1 MMHRFKG
8 GMGIS
13 FQFHHAKD
21 AQAYNRPQ
29 RGQRSVDRHKKCPSL
44 WVHCSWGCF
53 IICRIMVPFHDLWI
67 DGGETEKRSPYPHRV
82 MNLLKLWKVFLRH
95 DIAKGKEEMK
105 KTIIILAALLLIF
118 PVISQAEEF
127 PEPEGWHPEG
137 EVKVYGP
144 DDLWEYIDGAAERF
158 VMYGFQILRF
168 REFSKKELM
177 MTAEIYDMGSPL
189 NAFGIYT
196 TERPAEG
203 KRLSIGTEAV
213 IGPSHCL
220 LLKDRYYIKV
230 IMLRGLLD
238 DESGEAVLKSIEP
251 HMKGKSG
258 FPPELNV
265 LPIRERVIG
274 SEKYV
279 TEAYL
284 GLSELKNVL
293 FADYE
298 DSKGNGYRF
307 FGVMPTPDATV
318 ERVWE
323 KLSGKWTSALFRE
336 RTVLYRDVPYEG
348 KIGIIRR
355 GDEILGV
362 SGVSDETEMFKH
374 LAEIL

>member
-1 MMHRFKG
+1 
-8 GMGIS
+8 
-13 FQFHHAKD
+13 
-21 AQAYNRPQ
+21 
-29 RGQRSVDRHKKCPSL
+29 
-44 WVHCSWGCF
+44 
-53 IICRIMVPFHDLWI
+53 
-67 DGGETEKRSPYPHRV
+67 
-82 MNLLKLWKVFLRH
+82 
-95 DIAKGKEEMK
+95 MK
-105 KTIIILAALLLIF
+105 KTIIMLAALLLFF
-118 PVISQAEEF
+118 PVMSPAEEF
-127 PEPEGWHPEG
+127 PEIEDWHPEG
-137 EVKVYGP
+137 KVRIYGR
-144 DDLWEYIDGAAERF
+144 DDLWEHINGAAERF

-168 REFSKKELM
+168 QEFSKEELM

-238 DESGEAVLKSIEP
+238 DESGKAVLKSIEP
-251 HMKGKSG
+251 HIKGESG
-258 FPPELNV
+258 LPPELNI
-265 LPIRERVIG
+265 LPTRERVSG

-284 GLSELKNVL
+284 GLSELRNVL

-298 DSKGNGYRF
+298 DSKGDGYRF

-318 ERVWE
+318 EKVWE
-323 KLSGKWTSALFRE
+323 KLSGKWTSAIFRE

-355 GDEILGV
+355 GKEILGV
-362 SGVSDETEMFKH
+362 SGVSDETEMNTR